1 MIPHLSSVGTAA
13 GAESA
18 AALGIQTKSNASDF
32 ATQVDVANEELITRA
47 ISSAFPSHRIIG
59 EETVGSGPLPPLVRR
74 DADGPDAPSHVWIVD
89 PVDGTTNFAA
99 GIPLTCVSVGMVD
112 GRTLVPAMGVAYSPA
127 TDECYVAVR
136 GRGAYRNGIKIAA
149 PGDVTLSGA
158 VVCFEYGYDK
168 DPASIRKMTGA
179 VGSVLCH
186 GCKSVRSLGSGVLDL
201 CYVAAGRLDVVF
213 TGIGNEGWKPWDYC
227 AAMVIVE
234 EAGGTLRSLYGAP
247 GRPSAADEFD
257 AEGRVVPGSYVF
269 DIYSR
274 SMICGV
280 NDTVVEECR
289 NVILQGAN

>member
-1 MIPHLSSVGTAA
+1 MAEQKFTETSPPSGADDNASVDPGRYHPHARFDDSGDVGGTGDDVFRPSCRDELRLAISLAVRAGRNMIPHLSSVGTAA

-127 TDECYVAVR
+127 TDE
-136 GRGAYRNGIKIAA
+136 
-149 PGDVTLSGA
+149 
-158 VVCFEYGYDK
+158 
-168 DPASIRKMTGA
+168 
-179 VGSVLCH
+179 
-186 GCKSVRSLGSGVLDL
+186 
-201 CYVAAGRLDVVF
+201 
-213 TGIGNEGWKPWDYC
+213 
-227 AAMVIVE
+227 
-234 EAGGTLRSLYGAP
+234 
-247 GRPSAADEFD
+247 
-257 AEGRVVPGSYVF
+257 
-269 DIYSR
+269 
-274 SMICGV
+274 
-280 NDTVVEECR
+280 
-289 NVILQGAN
+289 